1 MNSPILNLSQ
11 LSLLPFL
18 SASLTP
24 TLILPTQPIFEAI
37 TTKNSI
43 LYPSPH
49 SPVSP
54 FISLHNAE
62 TILQMPGVG
71 TRRKES
77 EELGII
83 LNNLL
88 NSLQP
93 EWTNESWVEMY
104 KGSVEEVEKKR
115 KGKGKGRIDGDIVMN
130 ETEFGNSAIG
140 GSSSSGSSSSSI
152 GSEGRLKFLDRWDQ
166 RKLLSGLIDLLEAP
180 HDQPRYA
187 PGQNIPSPPS
197 NLIQLSAINISATL
211 LPLKS
216 HFILTATAHTL
227 VLPLATSTTTHST
240 RSSRSSS
247 PFVQPLQSNGTKSPT
262 RPTLAL
268 STPHSSLYTTPLLE
282 VTEPFTDPYTDSL
295 PDTELGNLIK
305 QYPWHQSKHEF
316 PVAPLLC

>member
-1 MNSPILNLSQ
+1 MNSPTLDLSQ

-24 TLILPTQPIFEAI
+24 TMILPTAPLFTAI
-37 TTKNSI
+37 ATRNSI

-71 TRRKES
+71 IRRKES

-104 KGSVEEVEKKR
+104 KGSVEEGEKKR
-115 KGKGKGRIDGDIVMN
+115 KGKGRSDGDIVMN

-140 GSSSSGSSSSSI
+140 GSSSSGSSSSSV
-152 GSEGRLKFLDRWDQ
+152 GSEGRLRFLDRLDQ

-187 PGQNIPSPPS
+187 QGTSFPPPPS
-197 NLIQLSAINISATL
+197 NQIQLSTITISATL

-216 HFILTATAHTL
+216 HFILTATVQTL
-227 VLPLATSTTTHST
+227 VLPLASSTTYSART
-240 RSSRSSS
+240 SRSSS
-247 PFVQPLQSNGTKSPT
+247 PFVQPLQSNGSKSPT

-268 STPHSSLYTTPLLE
+268 STALSPLYSTPLLA
-282 VTEPFTDPYTDSL
+282 VTEPFTDPYIDSL
-295 PDTELGNLIK
+295 PDTELGILIK
-305 QYPWHQSKHEF
+305 QYPWHDSK
-316 PVAPLLC
+316 